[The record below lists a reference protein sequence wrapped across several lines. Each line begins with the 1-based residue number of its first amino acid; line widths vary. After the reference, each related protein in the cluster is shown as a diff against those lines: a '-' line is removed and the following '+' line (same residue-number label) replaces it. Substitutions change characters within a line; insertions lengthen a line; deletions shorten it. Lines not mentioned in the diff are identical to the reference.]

1 MILLLVRQKD
11 LNGQP
16 QLGEG
21 AFDRSWFRISNED
34 TNETLDYSLI
44 KNIDVPEDYKEFIE
58 AEEGEEDAAP
68 PKRNPL
74 TYVHGRLILEE
85 NNKWVFESY

>member
-1 MILLLVRQKD
+1 
-11 LNGQP
+11 
-16 QLGEG
+16 
-21 AFDRSWFRISNED
+21 
-34 TNETLDYSLI
+34 LI